1 MIDLGGRPTK
11 LTPEVIQ
18 KLEEAFSIGSS
29 IPEACF
35 YANISKQT
43 YYNWEKDNKELFDR
57 FEELKQNPFIKAR
70 RAVVSGLDDPE
81 FALKYL
87 SKKKK
92 DEFGDNIDITTQGEK
107 IDKINV
113 HYIDELRP
121 TGIESPQGDAQ
132 ASG

>member
-11 LTPEVIQ
+11 FTDEVVQ
-18 KLEEAFSIGSS
+18 KLEEAFSLGSS
-29 IPEACF
+29 VEEACF
-35 YANISKQT
+35 LANISRAT
-43 YYNWEKDNKELFDR
+43 FYNWQKENKELFDR
-57 FEELKQNPFIKAR
+57 FEELKQNPILKAR
-70 RAVVSGLDDPE
+70 RSVVSGLNDPE

-87 SKKKK
+87 SKKKR

-113 HYIDELRP
+113 HYIDELRS
-121 TGIESPQGDAQ
+121 TSIESPQGDAQ

>member
-11 LTPEVIQ
+11 FNDIVVQ
-18 KLEEAFSIGSS
+18 KLEEAFSIGAS
-29 IPEACF
+29 IPEACM

-43 YYNWEKDNKELFDR
+43 YYNWEKENKELFDR
-57 FEELKQNPFIKAR
+57 FDELKQKPIIKAR
-70 RAVVSGLDDPE
+70 RAVVNGLDDPE

-87 SKKKK
+87 SKKKR

-113 HYIDELRP
+113 HYIDELRS
-121 TGIESPQGDAQ
+121 TSIESPQGDAQ